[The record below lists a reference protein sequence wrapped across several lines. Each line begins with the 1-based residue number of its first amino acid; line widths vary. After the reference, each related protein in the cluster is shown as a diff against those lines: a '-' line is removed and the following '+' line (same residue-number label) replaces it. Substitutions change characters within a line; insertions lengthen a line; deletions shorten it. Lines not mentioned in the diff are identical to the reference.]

1 MTPLSILLLIA
12 ALAVPNPGPGA
23 RFEESLHQA
32 AEALGKGDPAAS
44 LSWLDR
50 ALRDQPDSTQA
61 LMLLGKT
68 FMALERHDEA
78 LAAFDRAAALAPAG
92 SDREVDAL
100 YGKADA
106 LARLDRNAETVEM
119 LNRVMTLA
127 PDHPG
132 VHHDLAR
139 IDLALGRLEDAERRF
154 RAEIAL
160 HEKAGAPP
168 AAGSQAATVLAS
180 SWEGL
185 GIAAYRAGDDT
196 TALDAFSHAPETVE
210 SLYHRGL
217 VLARAGKSGEAAD
230 AFRRVLKKEPDHRG
244 ALQNLARV
252 TQDPER
258 KDALSRFQTLYTQD
272 VAANRLRIRIRELRT
287 QAEQKAQTGDYAGAD
302 ALLRAAAALDPG
314 DTEVRMDLGRWRY
327 RAGDKS
333 GSEAML
339 REVIAF
345 DPMHADAHHLL
356 GRLLGDQGDA
366 TGSILELERAVAL
379 APMNAGYHL
388 HLANA
393 FMRARRVEDGLREL
407 TVAQRLAPDDPRTSY
422 NLGLAL
428 AQSGDFA
435 GAAAQ
440 LDDAVRLGY
449 ADPLVHKAL
458 AQVHKALGNT
468 ERSVQEQ
475 ATYERLAAAAKGA
488 IGKDGND
495 AKDGNP
501 K

>member
-1 MTPLSILLLIA
+1 MTPLATTLILLVALVACPPLNA
-12 ALAVPNPGPGA
+12 AG
-23 RFEESLHQA
+23 FEESLRQA

-50 ALRDQPDSTQA
+50 ALRDQPESTQA

-68 FMALERHDEA
+68 FMALERHDDA

-92 SDREVDAL
+92 SDPQVDAL

-106 LARLDRNAETVEM
+106 LARLDRNAETVET

-160 HEKAGAPP
+160 HEKAGALP
-168 AAGSQAATVLAS
+168 AAGTQAAMVLAS

-196 TALDAFSHAPETVE
+196 TALEAFSHAPETVE

-217 VLARAGKSGEAAD
+217 VLARAGKSGDAAD
-230 AFRRVLKKEPDHRG
+230 AFRKVLKKEPDHRG

-258 KDALSRFQTLYTQD
+258 KDALSRFQTLYAQD
-272 VAANRLRIRIRELRT
+272 VANNTLRIRIRELRA

-302 ALLRAAAALDPG
+302 ALLRAAAALDPS
-314 DTEVRMDLGRWRY
+314 DTEVKMDLGRWRY
-327 RAGDKS
+327 RAGDRS
-333 GSEAML
+333 GSEAMM
-339 REVIAF
+339 REVIAL

-356 GRLLGDQGDA
+356 GRLLGEQGDA
-366 TGSILELERAVAL
+366 AGSILELERAVAL

-393 FMRARRVEDGLREL
+393 FMRARRVEDGVREL
-407 TVAQRLAPDDPRTSY
+407 TVARRLAPDDPRTCY

-428 AQSGDFA
+428 AQSGDLA

-449 ADPLVHKAL
+449 TDPLVHKAL
-458 AQVHKALGNT
+458 AQVYKGLGNM
-468 ERSVQEQ
+468 ERSMQEQ

-488 IGKDGND
+488 LEKE
-495 AKDGNP
+495 GNP

>member
-1 MTPLSILLLIA
+1 MTPLPILLLIA
-12 ALAVPNPGPGA
+12 ALAVPNAGPGA
-23 RFEESLHQA
+23 GFEESIRQA

-50 ALRDQPDSTQA
+50 ALRDQPDSAQA
-61 LMLLGKT
+61 MMLLGKT
-68 FMALERHDEA
+68 FMALERHDDA
-78 LAAFDRAAALAPAG
+78 LTAFDRAAALAPAG
-92 SDREVDAL
+92 SGTQVDAL
-100 YGKADA
+100 YGKAEA
-106 LARLDRNAETVEM
+106 LARLERNAETVET

-127 PDHPG
+127 PDQPG

-139 IDLALGRLEDAERRF
+139 IDLALGHLEDAERRF

-160 HEKAGAPP
+160 HEKAGAQP
-168 AAGSQAATVLAS
+168 ASGSQAAAVLAS

-210 SLYHRGL
+210 ALYHRGL

-230 AFRRVLKKEPDHRG
+230 AFRKVLKKEPDHRG

-258 KDALSRFQTLYTQD
+258 KEALSRFQTLYAQD
-272 VAANRLRIRIRELRT
+272 VAANTLRIRIRELRT

-302 ALLRAAAALDPG
+302 ALLRAAAGLDPA
-314 DTEVRMDLGRWRY
+314 DTDVRMDLGRWRY
-327 RAGDKS
+327 RAGDRS
-333 GSEAML
+333 GSEAIL
-339 REVIAF
+339 REVIAL

-366 TGSILELERAVAL
+366 TGSILELERAVSL

-388 HLANA
+388 YLANA
-393 FMRARRVEDGLREL
+393 FMRARRAEEGVREL
-407 TVAQRLAPDDPRTSY
+407 TVARRLAPDDPRTCY

-428 AQSGDFA
+428 AQSGDLA

-440 LDDAVRLGY
+440 LDEAVRLGF
-449 ADPLVHKAL
+449 ADPRVHQAL
-458 AQVHKALGNT
+458 AQVHKALGNM
-468 ERSVQEQ
+468 ERSMQEQ
-475 ATYERLAAAAKGA
+475 ATYEQLAAAQNGA
-488 IGKDGND
+488 AEKDGT
-495 AKDGNP
+495 P